1 MIHQEEIVITILTLI
16 VMAIALYFTSDLSTQ
31 LKQNNKAK
39 VKQDTISIGLCI
51 LCFLLIGI
59 SLFFLQ
65 LKGDKRYARYIKN
78 CARKVKTK

>member
-59 SLFFLQ
+59 SLFFL
-65 LKGDKRYARYIKN
+65 
-78 CARKVKTK
+78 